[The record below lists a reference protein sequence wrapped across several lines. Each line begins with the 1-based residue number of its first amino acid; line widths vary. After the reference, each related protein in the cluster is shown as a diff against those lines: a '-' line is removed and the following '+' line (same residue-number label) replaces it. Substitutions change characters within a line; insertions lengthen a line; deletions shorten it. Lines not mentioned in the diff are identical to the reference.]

1 MYFKQGFNLL
11 GVLENKFN
19 SYIRIHSLQSDFILL
34 IDSNLEFN
42 EYNLKFFQFNMA
54 WFPLYFENL
63 YWKQVH

>member
-54 WFPLYFENL
+54 
-63 YWKQVH
+63 